1 MSPEY
6 SNAGS
11 MPPPANLTNAV
22 ETVANLLYLIHLKA
36 EDAEE
41 VRRCVAL
48 AAPAIEMLA
57 VLAEKG
63 HLL

>member
-1 MSPEY
+1 
-6 SNAGS
+6 
-11 MPPPANLTNAV
+11 LV
-22 ETVANLLYLIHLKA
+22 YLIHLKA